1 MIAAYGLQWFDS
13 FDDCVAQFID
23 VEHIYEPN
31 LQRHQ
36 QYESLQYL

>member
-1 MIAAYGLQWFDS
+1 MGAAMIAAYGLQWFDS

-31 LQRHQ
+31 FATT
-36 QYESLQYL
+36 STI